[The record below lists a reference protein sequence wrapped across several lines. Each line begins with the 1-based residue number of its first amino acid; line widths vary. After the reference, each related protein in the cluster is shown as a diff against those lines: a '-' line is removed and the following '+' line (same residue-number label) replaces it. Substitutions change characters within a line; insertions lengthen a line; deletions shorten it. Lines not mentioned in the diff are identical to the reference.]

1 VTARRRG
8 FAHLHVHTVHS
19 TLDAMIQHEE
29 MCDEVLADAEASGSE
44 IAAIASTDHGTLSGL
59 YKFSKMARRRG
70 VTPLFGNEVY
80 LANGL
85 QEGARFAKDGLV
97 VAADGAELDGDKAD
111 GGTGKRKTKRYEHMT
126 LLAETEEGW
135 RNLIRINNAAQAP
148 DAKWG
153 KPRADID
160 LLCRHSEGI
169 IALTGCLGG
178 PVLGSVARGDVD
190 RARSVLNH
198 MLNNGFDRD
207 HVFLEIMEHG
217 IPQEAKAMRTMLDLG
232 DEFEIAPVATNDAH
246 FAAEGDAHSHEAWL
260 CNATK
265 SKLADPDRWK
275 FHGEGYWLRSASD
288 MRAIFDGDER
298 TQMACDNTLHIAERI
313 AQSGDIMTPSEL
325 RLPEF
330 PVPDGYAPSA
340 SAQRKGLTGSA
351 AYLNDQI
358 REGAVRRY
366 GSPLPAEVR
375 ERLTYE
381 FDVIHS
387 MGLGDYF
394 LIVQDLIAAARREG
408 IRVGPG
414 RGCLDGDSLIW
425 TTDGYKKIRDIA
437 IGDLV
442 RTHTGAIRPV
452 EMTFRYDVDEP
463 LYTIRSYA
471 DGQGVSMTGDHKVLV
486 RRCSTETDVRRL
498 RSGATFDQGLGTGP
512 EWVRSDSVSPGDLM
526 CIPRPPSPGT
536 GATVIDVAALLPQD
550 TRGTLVTV
558 TDDEIIEVVPSNKA
572 FRGSIRDVSMRH
584 GIARNVIKTA
594 LGPFREPKHA
604 ARRPGLLA
612 KYEATVA
619 RLSAALAS
627 DGWNSTEEWDEY
639 RQSRDRITVVTP
651 RFIPADDNLLFL
663 IGAFASNGWLRSDSI
678 RSVGFAE
685 QRSQS
690 DDTIPLAV
698 KRVWGIEATSHPHAS
713 TDLVQWDVRSL
724 AVRALFRKLM
734 PDYGMKAQTKHLPSF
749 VDDLSIDQKR
759 SLLDG
764 LWWGDGSRSE
774 HRWSYST
781 TSPELMR
788 QVRDL
793 LWAIGAP
800 AGVTVDD
807 RTDTRKGFENRTRAW
822 KIRTT
827 PGFAPH
833 AAQFGGTDDNYVY
846 SRVRE
851 VTGSLP
857 VAEVFDFQVGTDHS
871 FMTDSYVVH
880 NSAAGCAISYCLDI
894 VNIDPIRYN
903 LLFERFLNPERIGMP
918 DIDIDFESSGRDW
931 AFGYLA
937 RRYGVDRV
945 ARIGS
950 FGVALSKGAIRAA
963 ARVLSVPGVGD
974 DLSAAVPTNKNGKP
988 QTFAEFMDPQNPSGD
1003 EFRRRVAQSEDHQAV
1018 AELAESWEGGIDKE
1032 GVHSCGVIIGRDPL
1046 DGEVPLRES
1055 KGFWVSQWDG
1065 KDLDALQ
1072 FLKLDALALRN
1083 LDVVT
1088 AAERLIEQ
1096 TTGERIDADN
1106 PSLDPAD
1113 PDPVVA
1119 ERVRKTFELLQAGNT
1134 AGVFQ
1139 LECVA
1144 GDTLVSGR
1152 KISEWFAK
1160 QEAGDPLR
1168 RTRSAYLNE
1177 GKWHF
1182 NDVIRIVKTGRS
1194 ATRRLVT
1201 VTGRMI
1207 EATDGHMFMTENGWK
1222 RLDQI
1227 AVGENLLVDTRA
1239 KQLIHR
1245 TCIDCG
1251 ARTNPDANNPSERC
1265 YSCSARHHSNPSS
1278 AAARS
1283 AISHAAKAGYEA
1295 GREPWN
1301 KGLDK
1306 EGSPILAENGRKIA
1320 LANRGKTWE
1329 DIYGPTRAAE
1339 FRRETSVRMSG
1350 ENNHMF
1356 GTTPPHTKQGYRED
1370 LGHFVRSTWEADYAR
1385 VLVHFNEPYEYEKR
1399 RFDVVLPDGTRTTY
1413 TPDFYLP
1420 NRNQYV
1426 EIKGF
1431 MRDKDRVKIAAFLE
1445 QYPDIDFVLVDQVA
1459 FAEFEAA
1466 NRHLVAWECPSVPK
1480 SACWEPVSQVLDAGE
1495 QDTYDIQ
1502 MKAPAHNYLANGFV
1516 VHNSG
1521 GITELCVRV
1530 GPTTLDDVAAIVA
1543 LYRPG
1548 PLEAKMEERYALR
1561 KNGLETVDYGI
1572 FSPDRNEQDEIA
1584 KVLDETFGV
1593 PIFQEQLMRLGD
1605 VVAGFGPIERNRLQ
1619 KAVSKKLQDEMAA
1632 VGELFIA
1639 GAMAERRNDDG
1650 TLAKMAFRRDTAEKV
1665 WAAIKGAGNYAF
1677 NASHSYAYGWVT
1689 YITAFVKAN
1698 WPTQYGA
1705 ALLSVT
1711 KKADK
1716 RHEMLLS
1723 LAAEGIAVVAP
1734 RINEALVETTVNDA
1748 GEVVIGMVE
1757 VRDVSR
1763 DDAEAIVAARDAGG
1777 PFTSLA
1783 DFAQRCLAT
1792 GLETRVKIGAFEGL
1806 IEAGAFDELA
1816 PEGRTNRMGMVLI
1829 ARALGQ
1835 LPDLVPFD
1843 CEWSHLERARREA
1856 HRLGVLISP
1865 NPTKY
1870 LGPQIREASIGGIKA
1885 SPLRKAD
1892 EQRAGG
1898 EFTTAAIVSSWSEQS
1913 GHWGRRA
1920 DVLLTGTGAAV
1931 RATIWDKTLHKL
1943 RAAGRIPEVGDLV
1956 LVKGKIVMRKARL
1969 ENENGEMADGEAV
1982 ADEKAEISVWEMQV
1996 VDVDGKHFD
2005 VPAGPPALH
2014 EHWFV
2019 RPDGFIDEP
2028 EPAPLAVEAP
2038 AAGEL
2043 PFGDP
2048 DPVVT
2053 TEPVS
2058 EPQADPE
2065 PSVLAAAPDVATR
2078 PADRSVAAP
2087 ASPFGELLEAD
2098 PGVVELPWSE
2108 GEVDTIIVELAH
2120 GSLGASSSTSSALR
2134 IMRREVAA
2142 VVSAVV
2148 HLQRRPH
2155 SDGADIADEVRPLV
2169 DEMLAGRPVEVV
2181 AYDEPQP
2188 RSTWL
2193 VPADGEWGVAAQAW
2207 AEHLASPA
2215 PVVALAAPVADRTAA

>member
-1 VTARRRG
+1 MARRKG

-19 TLDAMIQHEE
+19 VLDGMTQHEE
-29 MCDEVLADAEASGSE
+29 MCDEVLADAEATGAE
-44 IAAIASTDHGTLSGL
+44 LAAIASTDHGTLSGT
-59 YKFSKMARRRG
+59 YKFSKMARKRG
-70 VTPLFGNEVY
+70 VTPLFGNEMY

-111 GGTGKRKTKRYEHMT
+111 GGTGKRKTKRYEHIT

-160 LLCRHSEGI
+160 LICRHSEGI

-190 RARSVLNH
+190 RARSVLRH
-198 MLNNGFDRD
+198 MLTNGFDRD
-207 HVFLEIMEHG
+207 HLFLEIMEHG

-232 DEFEIAPVATNDAH
+232 DEFEISPVATNDAH
-246 FAAEGDAHSHEAWL
+246 FAAEGDAHAHEAWL

-265 SKLADPDRWK
+265 AKFSDPDRWK
-275 FHGEGYWLRSASD
+275 FHGEGYWLRSAAE
-288 MRAIFDGDER
+288 MRAIFDADER
-298 TQMACDNTLHIAERI
+298 TQMACDNTLLIAERI
-313 AQSGDIMTPSEL
+313 AASGDIMTPSEL

-330 PVPDGYAPSA
+330 PVPGDYVPST
-340 SAQRKGLTGSA
+340 SAQRKGFTGSA

-358 REGAVRRY
+358 REGAIRRY

-375 ERLTYE
+375 DRLTYE
-381 FDVIHS
+381 FDVIYS

-414 RGCLDGDSLIW
+414 RGL
-425 TTDGYKKIRDIA
+425 
-437 IGDLV
+437 
-442 RTHTGAIRPV
+442 
-452 EMTFRYDVDEP
+452 
-463 LYTIRSYA
+463 
-471 DGQGVSMTGDHKVLV
+471 
-486 RRCSTETDVRRL
+486 
-498 RSGATFDQGLGTGP
+498 
-512 EWVRSDSVSPGDLM
+512 
-526 CIPRPPSPGT
+526 
-536 GATVIDVAALLPQD
+536 
-550 TRGTLVTV
+550 
-558 TDDEIIEVVPSNKA
+558 
-572 FRGSIRDVSMRH
+572 
-584 GIARNVIKTA
+584 
-594 LGPFREPKHA
+594 
-604 ARRPGLLA
+604 
-612 KYEATVA
+612 
-619 RLSAALAS
+619 
-627 DGWNSTEEWDEY
+627 
-639 RQSRDRITVVTP
+639 
-651 RFIPADDNLLFL
+651 
-663 IGAFASNGWLRSDSI
+663 
-678 RSVGFAE
+678 
-685 QRSQS
+685 
-690 DDTIPLAV
+690 
-698 KRVWGIEATSHPHAS
+698 
-713 TDLVQWDVRSL
+713 
-724 AVRALFRKLM
+724 
-734 PDYGMKAQTKHLPSF
+734 
-749 VDDLSIDQKR
+749 
-759 SLLDG
+759 
-764 LWWGDGSRSE
+764 
-774 HRWSYST
+774 
-781 TSPELMR
+781 
-788 QVRDL
+788 
-793 LWAIGAP
+793 
-800 AGVTVDD
+800 
-807 RTDTRKGFENRTRAW
+807 
-822 KIRTT
+822 
-827 PGFAPH
+827 
-833 AAQFGGTDDNYVY
+833 
-846 SRVRE
+846 
-851 VTGSLP
+851 
-857 VAEVFDFQVGTDHS
+857 
-871 FMTDSYVVH
+871 
-880 NSAAGCAISYCLDI
+880 AAGCAISYCLDI

-937 RRYGVDRV
+937 RRYGVERV

-963 ARVLSVPGVGD
+963 ARVLSAPTIGD

-1003 EFRRRVAQSEDHQAV
+1003 EFRRRVAQSDDHQAV

-1032 GVHSCGVIIGRDPL
+1032 GVHACGVIIGRDPL
-1046 DGEVPLRES
+1046 DGEVPLRDS
-1055 KGFWVSQWDG
+1055 KGFWVTQWDG

-1106 PSLDPAD
+1106 PSLDPNHI
-1113 PDPVVA
+1113 DPVAA
-1119 ERVRKTFELLQAGNT
+1119 ERVRKTFELLQAGKT

-1139 LECVA
+1139 LE
-1144 GDTLVSGR
+1144 
-1152 KISEWFAK
+1152 
-1160 QEAGDPLR
+1160 
-1168 RTRSAYLNE
+1168 
-1177 GKWHF
+1177 
-1182 NDVIRIVKTGRS
+1182 
-1194 ATRRLVT
+1194 
-1201 VTGRMI
+1201 
-1207 EATDGHMFMTENGWK
+1207 
-1222 RLDQI
+1222 
-1227 AVGENLLVDTRA
+1227 
-1239 KQLIHR
+1239 
-1245 TCIDCG
+1245 
-1251 ARTNPDANNPSERC
+1251 
-1265 YSCSARHHSNPSS
+1265 
-1278 AAARS
+1278 
-1283 AISHAAKAGYEA
+1283 
-1295 GREPWN
+1295 
-1301 KGLDK
+1301 
-1306 EGSPILAENGRKIA
+1306 
-1320 LANRGKTWE
+1320 
-1329 DIYGPTRAAE
+1329 
-1339 FRRETSVRMSG
+1339 
-1350 ENNHMF
+1350 
-1356 GTTPPHTKQGYRED
+1356 
-1370 LGHFVRSTWEADYAR
+1370 
-1385 VLVHFNEPYEYEKR
+1385 
-1399 RFDVVLPDGTRTTY
+1399 
-1413 TPDFYLP
+1413 
-1420 NRNQYV
+1420 
-1426 EIKGF
+1426 
-1431 MRDKDRVKIAAFLE
+1431 
-1445 QYPDIDFVLVDQVA
+1445 
-1459 FAEFEAA
+1459 
-1466 NRHLVAWECPSVPK
+1466 
-1480 SACWEPVSQVLDAGE
+1480 
-1495 QDTYDIQ
+1495 
-1502 MKAPAHNYLANGFV
+1502 
-1516 VHNSG
+1516 SG
-1521 GITELCVRV
+1521 GITELCVQV
-1530 GPTTLDDVAAIVA
+1530 GPTTLDDIAAIVA

-1572 FSPDRNEQDEIA
+1572 FSPDRAEQSEIA

-1593 PIFQEQLMRLGD
+1593 PVYQEQLMRLGD

-1843 CEWSHLERARREA
+1843 CEWNHLERARREA

-1870 LGPQIREASIGGIKA
+1870 LGDQIRDASIGGIKA

-2028 EPAPLAVEAP
+2028 EPAPPAVEAP

>member
-1 VTARRRG
+1 MARRKG

-19 TLDAMIQHEE
+19 TLDAMTQHEE
-29 MCDEVLADAEASGSE
+29 MCDEVLADAEATGAE
-44 IAAIASTDHGTLSGL
+44 LAAIASTDHGTLSGT
-59 YKFSKMARRRG
+59 YKFSRMARKRG
-70 VTPLFGNEVY
+70 VTPLFGNEMY

-85 QEGARFAKDGLV
+85 QEGARFAKDGLI

-111 GGTGKRKTKRYEHMT
+111 GGTGKRKTKRYEHIT

-160 LLCRHSEGI
+160 LICQHSEGI

-190 RARSVLNH
+190 RARGVLRH
-198 MLNNGFDRD
+198 MLTNGFDRD
-207 HVFLEIMEHG
+207 HLFLEIMEHG

-246 FAAEGDAHSHEAWL
+246 FAVEDHAHAHEAWL

-265 SKLADPDRWK
+265 AKFSDPDRWK
-275 FHGEGYWLRSASD
+275 FHGEGYWLRSAAE
-288 MRAIFDGDER
+288 MRAIFDADER
-298 TQMACDNTLHIAERI
+298 TQMACDNTLLIAERI
-313 AQSGDIMTPSEL
+313 AASGDIMTPSEL

-330 PVPDGYAPSA
+330 PVPSDYVPST

-358 REGAVRRY
+358 REGAIRRY

-375 ERLTYE
+375 DRLTYE
-381 FDVIHS
+381 FDVIYS

-937 RRYGVDRV
+937 SRYGVDRV

-950 FGVALSKGAIRAA
+950 FGIALSKGAIRAA
-963 ARVLSVPGVGD
+963 ARVLSAPSVGD

-988 QTFAEFMDPQNPSGD
+988 QSFAEFMDPQNPSGD
-1003 EFRRRVAQSEDHQAV
+1003 EFRRRVAQSDTHQAV

-1032 GVHSCGVIIGRDPL
+1032 GVHACGVIIGRDPL
-1046 DGEVPLRES
+1046 DGEVPLRDS
-1055 KGFWVSQWDG
+1055 KGFWVTQWDG

-1106 PSLDPAD
+1106 PSLDPHD
-1113 PDPVVA
+1113 SDPVVA
-1119 ERVRKTFELLQAGNT
+1119 ERVAKTFELLQAGKT

-1139 LECVA
+1139 LE
-1144 GDTLVSGR
+1144 
-1152 KISEWFAK
+1152 
-1160 QEAGDPLR
+1160 
-1168 RTRSAYLNE
+1168 
-1177 GKWHF
+1177 
-1182 NDVIRIVKTGRS
+1182 
-1194 ATRRLVT
+1194 
-1201 VTGRMI
+1201 
-1207 EATDGHMFMTENGWK
+1207 
-1222 RLDQI
+1222 
-1227 AVGENLLVDTRA
+1227 
-1239 KQLIHR
+1239 
-1245 TCIDCG
+1245 
-1251 ARTNPDANNPSERC
+1251 
-1265 YSCSARHHSNPSS
+1265 
-1278 AAARS
+1278 
-1283 AISHAAKAGYEA
+1283 
-1295 GREPWN
+1295 
-1301 KGLDK
+1301 
-1306 EGSPILAENGRKIA
+1306 
-1320 LANRGKTWE
+1320 
-1329 DIYGPTRAAE
+1329 
-1339 FRRETSVRMSG
+1339 
-1350 ENNHMF
+1350 
-1356 GTTPPHTKQGYRED
+1356 
-1370 LGHFVRSTWEADYAR
+1370 
-1385 VLVHFNEPYEYEKR
+1385 
-1399 RFDVVLPDGTRTTY
+1399 
-1413 TPDFYLP
+1413 
-1420 NRNQYV
+1420 
-1426 EIKGF
+1426 
-1431 MRDKDRVKIAAFLE
+1431 
-1445 QYPDIDFVLVDQVA
+1445 
-1459 FAEFEAA
+1459 
-1466 NRHLVAWECPSVPK
+1466 
-1480 SACWEPVSQVLDAGE
+1480 
-1495 QDTYDIQ
+1495 
-1502 MKAPAHNYLANGFV
+1502 
-1516 VHNSG
+1516 SG
-1521 GITELCVRV
+1521 GITELCVQV
-1530 GPTTLDDVAAIVA
+1530 GPTTLDDIAAIVA

-1572 FSPDRNEQDEIA
+1572 FSPDRNEQTEIA

-1593 PIFQEQLMRLGD
+1593 PAYQEQLMRLGD

-1619 KAVSKKLQDEMAA
+1619 KAVSKKLQAEMAA
-1632 VGELFIA
+1632 VGELFIS
-1639 GAMAERRNDDG
+1639 GAMAEVRDDDG
-1650 TLAKMAFRRDTAEKV
+1650 TVTKMAFRRDTAEKV

-1689 YITAFVKAN
+1689 YITAYLKAN

-1723 LAAEGIAVVAP
+1723 LAAEGIEVVAP
-1734 RINEALVETTVNDA
+1734 RINEAKVDTTVNA
-1748 GEVVIGMVE
+1748 QGQVVIGMNE

-1763 DDAEAIVAARDAGG
+1763 EDAEIIVAARAAG
-1777 PFTSLA
+1777 PFTSLS
-1783 DFAQRCLAT
+1783 DFAQRCLDPA
-1792 GLETRVKIGAFEGL
+1792 LENRVKIGAFEGL
-1806 IEAGAFDELA
+1806 IEAGSFDEFG
-1816 PEGRTNRMGMVLI
+1816 PEGRTCRMGMLLI
-1829 ARALGQ
+1829 ARAVGQ
-1835 LPDLVPFD
+1835 RTDLVPFD
-1843 CEWSHLERARREA
+1843 CEWNHLERARREA
-1856 HRLGVLISP
+1856 RRLGVLVSP
-1865 NPTKY
+1865 NPTKF
-1870 LGPQIREASIGGIKA
+1870 LAEHIRGANIGGIKP
-1885 SPLRKAD
+1885 SPLRRAD
-1892 EQRAGG
+1892 EQKAGD
-1898 EFTTAAIVSSWSEQS
+1898 EFTTAAIVSSWSEQQ
-1913 GHWGRRA
+1913 GHWGSRA
-1920 DVLLTGTGAAV
+1920 DILLTGTGAAV
-1931 RATIWDKTLHKL
+1931 RATAWDKTLAKI
-1943 RAAGRIPEVGDLV
+1943 RAIAEAKGGSPAPKVGDLV
-1956 LVKGKIVMRKARL
+1956 LVRGKIVMRKARL
-1969 ENENGEMADGEAV
+1969 ENENGEMVDGEAI
-1982 ADEKAEISVWEMQV
+1982 AEETAEISVWDIRV
-1996 VDVDGKHFD
+1996 VPVPGDHFD
-2005 VPAGPPALH
+2005 VPAGPSGTT

-2019 RPDGFIDEP
+2019 RPDGY
-2028 EPAPLAVEAP
+2028 V
-2038 AAGEL
+2038 
-2043 PFGDP
+2043 
-2048 DPVVT
+2048 
-2053 TEPVS
+2053 
-2058 EPQADPE
+2058 DPE
-2065 PSVLAAAPDVATR
+2065 PGPVPCGALDQVIVDGGLPFAAAAETEAGGSESDLEAVPAAELLVEEVDGDLPNEPPVGPVEPVRPPDRFEVTAYTT
-2078 PADRSVAAP
+2078 
-2087 ASPFGELLEAD
+2087 PFGEALAMA
-2098 PGVVELPWSE
+2098 PGVVEMPWAP
-2108 GEVDTIIVELAH
+2108 GEVDTIVVEFANGTLGGTSGASAALRQKRPELA
-2120 GSLGASSSTSSALR
+2120 GFLT
-2134 IMRREVAA
+2134 A
-2142 VVSAVV
+2142 VVR
-2148 HLQRRPH
+2148 LQRRPA
-2155 SDGADIADEVRPLV
+2155 SSTEDIATEIRPLV
-2169 DEMLAGRPVEVV
+2169 DEAVAGRPVEIV
-2181 AYDEPQP
+2181 AYGAPIP
-2188 RSTWL
+2188 RSTWVIPSAD
-2193 VPADGEWGVAAQAW
+2193 VPGVAAAAW
-2207 AEHLASPA
+2207 AEM
-2215 PVVALAAPVADRTAA
+2215 LAAPVEPSIELADALAHRPAA